1 MEEEPKIE
9 DVLKNIYDLYG
20 NPDCSKK
27 EGASKYLAKLQDSV
41 SEILIL
47 VMKNRFSNFLQ
58 FHQFFSFS

>member
-20 NPDCSKK
+20 NSDCSKK

-41 SEILIL
+41 SKILIL
-47 VMKNRFSNFLQ
+47 NNGKSIF
-58 FHQFFSFS
+58 

>member
-20 NPDCSKK
+20 NPDVSKK

-41 SEILIL
+41 SVTLI
-47 VMKNRFSNFLQ
+47 
-58 FHQFFSFS
+58 